1 MPTSPYRI
9 ICTLPQHVFEV
20 IDRFAKLQKRS
31 KGSVVSEI
39 VQTIYEPLMRT
50 VALME
55 AARDS
60 HPETL
65 LTLRNTLDDIE
76 RELVGATGS
85 GIAQLDWI
93 TNRIGEESA
102 KATAKESAHKGS
114 RGVKDVLHQS
124 SAKTALTPR
133 TCNTGVPNAKKG
145 KKGQVRG
152 SKNG

>member
-93 TNRIGEESA
+93 AHRIGEESA
-102 KATAKESAHKGS
+102 KARAKEPVKKGS
-114 RGVKDVLHQS
+114 KGVKDVLHQVG
-124 SAKTALTPR
+124 AKTALTPR
-133 TCNTGVPNAKKG
+133 LCNTGVQIPKTGKRAK
-145 KKGQVRG
+145 VRG